1 MVKVFGFDQVFK
13 PESSQE
19 EVYKS
24 EVSSLVQ
31 SALDGFKVCIFSYG
45 QTGSGTIMII

>member
-1 MVKVFGFDQVFK
+1 MVKIFGFDQVFK